1 MEVRRSLLV
10 SVTVAV
16 LVCCTG
22 PRLAEALGASTVSL
36 SGNAIYRACFH
47 ILALSCDVLS
57 ANVHGRTSLS
67 TAVVTQLVTH
77 RPVDSAPRPA

>member
-36 SGNAIYRACFH
+36 SGKFTKRSCFRLRRYYLRLLVH
-47 ILALSCDVLS
+47 ERPLVPSLS
-57 ANVHGRTSLS
+57 A
-67 TAVVTQLVTH
+67 AIVTQLVTH
-77 RPVDSAPRPA
+77 L